1 MSKQALLII
10 DYTNDF
16 IDDHGALSCKQ
27 PGQIL
32 ENEIV
37 SLANQFL
44 QQGDFIILP
53 TDLHIKNDPYTV
65 ESKLFPPHNLANTW
79 GRQFYGKLENWY
91 QTNKDSNSVEVID
104 KSHYSSFCG
113 TSLDL
118 FLRER
123 NITTLH
129 LTGVCTD
136 ICVLHT
142 AVDAYNLNYNL
153 VIHKNAVGSFS
164 PEGHLW
170 ALNHFKTCLG
180 AQII

>member
-1 MSKQALLII
+1 M
-10 DYTNDF
+10 
-16 IDDHGALSCKQ
+16 
-27 PGQIL
+27 
-32 ENEIV
+32 
-37 SLANQFL
+37 
-44 QQGDFIILP
+44 
-53 TDLHIKNDPYTV
+53 
-65 ESKLFPPHNLANTW
+65 
-79 GRQFYGKLENWY
+79 
-91 QTNKDSNSVEVID
+91 ID

>member
-53 TDLHIKNDPYTV
+53 TDL
-65 ESKLFPPHNLANTW
+65 
-79 GRQFYGKLENWY
+79 YGKLENWY
-91 QTNKDSNSVEVID
+91 QTNKDSNSVKVID

>member
-91 QTNKDSNSVEVID
+91 QTNKDSNSVKVID

-129 LTGVCTD
+129 
-136 ICVLHT
+136 
-142 AVDAYNLNYNL
+142 YNLNYNL